1 MRYHYLLIF
10 FTVCFLASCKLFN
23 PEELTPSYIYIS
35 DIKLETKTL
44 EGSSSDN
51 ILDAWVYVNGSYIGT
66 WELPAK
72 IPIHVI
78 GEYDLEIFGGI
89 KKSGLSAFRVT
100 NDFMTSFD
108 STLISIS
115 NVVDTIIPT
124 LEYVADLNIWLEE
137 FEDPGVKFT
146 GQPFSDTVIR
156 ITNDPLLV
164 FEGNGTGVISFS
176 NSDLYFL
183 AKTNEPDFN
192 TFPKQ
197 GAPIYYEFDY
207 KSDEVLTVGIYHN
220 NISTT
225 PIKTEFFNLFPT
237 DGKWKKIYLDL
248 KEIVSPQTFA
258 TEFDIYLEV
267 SKNRSSQPLVYID
280 NIKVIY
286 K

>member
-1 MRYHYLLIF
+1 
-10 FTVCFLASCKLFN
+10 
-23 PEELTPSYIYIS
+23 
-35 DIKLETKTL
+35 
-44 EGSSSDN
+44 
-51 ILDAWVYVNGSYIGT
+51 
-66 WELPAK
+66 
-72 IPIHVI
+72 
-78 GEYDLEIFGGI
+78 
-89 KKSGLSAFRVT
+89 
-100 NDFMTSFD
+100 MTSFD